1 MAVYPD
7 AWQRNYRSPRF
18 RSTVAPDPWQRGST
32 TNRFRPGKKA
42 FNPLRPSTSY
52 PKGKKERDG
61 RPVGQTQD
69 GRIIYQDPNT
79 GQIWAEAERRTREM
93 VNPLLQRID
102 QRMAEE
108 QALARQ
114 EAERQNTGFDASVAK
129 ARPELAGAYDTGIQQ
144 ASAVEEAVRKNLA
157 GEGATAGAALAEKL
171 KAINAPGTEVADLA
185 GVYSGA
191 GGAGYASGMSDVSNL
206 VSRAAEAKAWL
217 EKQPLAFREQTA
229 QDLADALSEI
239 GSDYRGQRADIE
251 AGIPAQIQNLY
262 ESLFGQATDKSRFD
276 YERKLGVSDRAEDR
290 RRYDAELRAKTA
302 ADSRANRLAERKAE
316 LESWLAAVESGNDL
330 EAKRLKNQ
338 AAKNERTW
346 RAKQARL
353 DREASHAN
361 ALIGA
366 GYTYDEEGNLVSP
379 EPDRN
384 INTPSDRDRYIIDEQ
399 GNVIGLNPNYRP
411 EKPGKGSDPKVQ
423 MRLKMNTAS
432 KNIRNILFNP
442 NSQTQ
447 RDWVTNAKS
456 WNDVVPRINA
466 EISDAGINPQSP
478 QGIELRKNAFRRLG
492 VQTGP
497 NGNPVGKSN
506 RKPRGG
512 R

>member
-1 MAVYPD
+1 
-7 AWQRNYRSPRF
+7 
-18 RSTVAPDPWQRGST
+18 
-32 TNRFRPGKKA
+32 
-42 FNPLRPSTSY
+42 
-52 PKGKKERDG
+52 
-61 RPVGQTQD
+61 
-69 GRIIYQDPNT
+69 
-79 GQIWAEAERRTREM
+79 M

-262 ESLFGQATDKSRFD
+262 ESLFGQAETKETNRYNRSIT
-276 YERKLGVSDRAEDR
+276 ERDSAEER
-290 RRYDAELRAKTA
+290 RRYQTEWKYKRNQDRIA
-302 ADSRANRLAERKAE
+302 AIQAERKAG
-316 LESWLAAVESGNDL
+316 LEAWLAAQESGNKATIAKV
-330 EAKRLKNQ
+330 EAQQK
-338 AAKNERTW
+338 ANERKW
-346 RAKQARL
+346 QAEQNRL
-353 DREASHAN
+353 NRENSRYTAI
-361 ALIGA
+361 LGA
-366 GYTYDEEGNLVSP
+366 GINP
-379 EPDRN
+379 ETGEPLTPDTPD
-384 INTPSDRDRYIIDEQ
+384 INTPSDRDKYIIDEQ
-399 GNVIGLNPNYRP
+399 GNVIGPNPNYRP
-411 EKPGKGSDPKVQ
+411 EKTSKTKKGDSIETPGSAKRNRVVSAAMSAVVNPETGAIRDRFVTNKKGQGVDMSIQREINAVLQAQGVD
-423 MRLKMNTAS
+423 
-432 KNIRNILFNP
+432 P
-442 NSQTQ
+442 NSKVGQEIRRAVFKRLAGRRAGTG
-447 RDWVTNAKS
+447 TY
-456 WNDVVPRINA
+456 VVP
-466 EISDAGINPQSP
+466 
-478 QGIELRKNAFRRLG
+478 KW
-492 VQTGP
+492 V
-497 NGNPVGKSN
+497 K
-506 RKPRGG
+506 
-512 R
+512 